1 MMNDAL
7 LTQELPRSLGEGL
20 VLRRSTAQ
28 DAQELAEFNARIH
41 SDDGPD
47 KPDIYIQAWVNDLLT
62 KPHPT
67 FQPEDFTVVQD
78 TRTGKIVSSLN
89 LISQT
94 WSYDGIRFGVGR
106 PELVGTLEA
115 YRNKGLIRAQFETVH
130 AWSAQRG
137 ELVQAITGIPYYYR
151 QFGYEMTVSL
161 GGGWRGSCVQ
171 APRLKPDEQ
180 EPVRIRPA
188 QEADIALIDG
198 LYRQGC
204 QRYTLNCEWDESL
217 WRYELFGKGPING
230 NRSELRVIESPD
242 GQALGF
248 LAHWT
253 RNWGERL
260 SLSRFELL
268 PGVSYGLVTPAVMRY
283 LCATG
288 QANALAEP
296 ALADASQA
304 EAKPFGL
311 VELSLGEEHPAY
323 QAMPGVFAQKRR
335 PYAWFM
341 RVADLPAFL
350 RHITPALE
358 ARLAASPF
366 AGHSGEL
373 KISFYR
379 SGLLLGLEQGRLT
392 RIEAWRPQPQGH
404 SGDAAFPGLTFLHML
419 FGHRS
424 LDEIR
429 NMFVDCWWEHD
440 TAYGLLNAMFP
451 KRVAS
456 LWPIS

>member
-1 MMNDAL
+1 MKDNPTL
-7 LTQELPRSLGEGL
+7 LQELPRSLGEGL
-20 VLRRSTAQ
+20 VLRRSTPE
-28 DAQELAEFNARIH
+28 DAQELAEFNARVH

-47 KPDIYIQAWVNDLLT
+47 KPDMYIQAWVRDLLT

-67 FQPEDFTVVQD
+67 FQPEDFTVVEEP
-78 TRTGKIVSSLN
+78 RTGKIVSSLN

-106 PELVGTLEA
+106 PELVGTLDE
-115 YRNKGLIRAQFETVH
+115 YRNKGLIRAQFEVVH
-130 AWSAQRG
+130 DWSARRG

-171 APRLKPDEQ
+171 APRLKPEEQ
-180 EPVRIRPA
+180 EPVLIRPA
-188 QEADIALIDG
+188 QEADIGLIDR

-204 QRYTLNCEWDESL
+204 QRYALNCEWDESL
-217 WRYELFGKGPING
+217 WRYELLSKDPING

-248 LAHWT
+248 LAHWA
-253 RNWGERL
+253 RNWGNCL
-260 SLSRFELL
+260 ALSRFELL

-283 LCATG
+283 LCKTGEAYAQAATVG
-288 QANALAEP
+288 TAKT
-296 ALADASQA
+296 
-304 EAKPFGL
+304 EAKPFGM

-323 QAMPGVFAQKRR
+323 QAMPVVFSQKRR
-335 PYAWFM
+335 AYAWFI
-341 RVADLPAFL
+341 RVPDLAAFL
-350 RHITPALE
+350 RHIAPALE
-358 ARLAASPF
+358 ARLMNSAF

-392 RIEAWRPQPQGH
+392 KIEPWRPQPQGH
-404 SGDAAFPGLTFLHML
+404 SGDAAFPGLTFLHVL

-424 LDEIR
+424 LDEVR
-429 NMFVDCWWEHD
+429 NMFVDCWCEHD
-440 TAYGLLNAMFP
+440 TASGLLKAMFP